1 MRFFFSRLTLG
12 VKTVLIGL
20 SISLVAGVVLDQFH
34 SRFFMSQS
42 SSALNAELAR
52 EIRTVRHRLKQFKN
66 QIPDT
71 MTLLAHHRRLID
83 HLVSPPATSER
94 IVHQK
99 PPSWLPPPSSW
110 HHLHAEWMLLLGGDG
125 GIRESFQVDKRKE
138 LLPAWLEESLPLLLA
153 KSLGQILVIEQ
164 DRRLYL
170 LSTTRVNL
178 PPRGEVAAH
187 LMMISALD
195 DALLESIYPFMSQ
208 DDLGVAILVGSPAR
222 VVADNIP
229 GSVPRSVDADADDDA
244 DDPHQILSGRGEY
257 LMLGKEYDD
266 DGDTEARINLS
277 VFVKKQRTTLFSEQL
292 LVVERQMQLAMGV
305 ILVMAFLWLALREVR
320 RIRGLIQRMAFLS
333 RKELDSPLAVASGG
347 DELTLLEDVFT
358 RLWEK
363 NRLTHTYRTNI
374 NRILHSGLES
384 RSLHEELRQDIALA
398 LNGCDH
404 FSFGSGAIFLAQG
417 GASTLRLVAHV
428 GLVSGSEMLCDG
440 IAFHADCPCARA
452 LKSGMAMFDGCDRCR
467 PAHDAALSVADGLY
481 CLPIQ
486 GQGQTLGVLAIPMR
500 RDHLQGADEVEYLW
514 TVTHTLAGI
523 IERYRK
529 EEELARAKEQAESAN
544 RFKSDFLANMSHEI
558 RTPMNA
564 IIGMGHLLAKTDL
577 NARQMDYVGKITT
590 ACRTLLGIINDV
602 LDFSKIEANR
612 LHLDPIPF
620 ELEAVLRDVADLIVG
635 KAEEKGIEFLLH
647 IAPSTPPWLIGDPL
661 RLGQILINLASN
673 AVKFT
678 HSGEVVISVSPEHLG
693 STFVWLRFSVRDTG
707 IGLTPE
713 QQERLFQAFGQAESS
728 ITRQYGGTGLGLAIS
743 KRLVTMMGGDIT
755 VSSAPEKGSDFS
767 FRAGFSLQEHEP
779 ERMPLTLTHFR
790 ESKALI
796 VDDNGPFCM
805 IFKDLLAPIVREV
818 VTVPSG
824 KAALLEL
831 RHASG
836 SRAGYDLVFV
846 DWNMPEM
853 DGIEMIRRMR
863 EELDLPLMPATILV
877 TAHAREDILH
887 QVDRIH
893 VDGLIFKPVSQSQ
906 LVNALMELR
915 AGKSLRTCRTGDSLA
930 VVEARLRERIG
941 GARVVVVDDSP
952 INQQVAREILEDCGL
967 TVILAGNGRELVERM
982 SRMVPGE
989 VELIFMDLQ
998 MPVMDGFTATRAIRE
1013 QSCYRDLPIVAMTAN
1028 AMVGDRERS
1037 LAAGMNDH
1045 VAKPIDLAELH
1056 ATLERWLPPR
1066 CRIPTLESGREKEQ
1080 EERERS
1086 VSGGESRLLPAWLP
1100 GLDLREALARVKGNE
1115 RLLGELLVAFCRE
1128 HGGSAQRIRELLA
1141 AGERQA
1147 ASRLAHAVK
1156 GPAGNLGARELWEA
1170 ARELEQRILERG
1182 DERDDGELI
1191 LTLNH
1196 YDSRWP
1202 ALIHSTALVEKS
1214 LSRNGRTEADYGPAP
1229 LESEVGGLLR
1239 RLRGLLAGHD
1249 MDARVQAEFLRA
1261 LPVDGM
1267 RAPLVESFFV
1277 AMNDLDYRSAG
1288 HLLVQIASTLSIDL
1302 DEESVA

>member
-1 MRFFFSRLTLG
+1 MKRLFSKLTLG

-20 SISLVAGVVLDQFH
+20 LISLVASVVLDQFH

-71 MTLLAHHRRLID
+71 MTLLADNRRLLD
-83 HLVSPPATSER
+83 YLASPSAPRER
-94 IVHQK
+94 IVYK
-99 PPSWLPPPSSW
+99 KSPPWLPPASSW
-110 HHLHAEWMLLLGGDG
+110 HHLHAELMLLLGAEGE
-125 GIRESFQVDKRKE
+125 IREYFLLDKRKKE
-138 LLPAWLEESLPLLLA
+138 LPSWLEASLPLSLA

-170 LSTTRVNL
+170 LSAVRV
-178 PPRGEVAAH
+178 RQSGKGEVVAH
-187 LMMISALD
+187 LLMVSALD
-195 DALLESIYPFMSQ
+195 DALLESIYPYMGQ
-208 DDLGVAILVGSPAR
+208 DDLGVAILLGSPAR

-229 GSVPRSVDADADDDA
+229 GPSQPGLDADS
-244 DDPHQILSGRGEY
+244 DDPHQILSGSGEY

-277 VFVKKQRTTLFSEQL
+277 VFVKKQRTTLFSAQL

-320 RIRGLIQRMAFLS
+320 RIRGLIQRMALVS
-333 RKELDSPLAVASGG
+333 RKELDFHLSITSSG

-374 NRILHSGLES
+374 NRILHSGLET
-384 RSLHEELRQDIALA
+384 RSLHEELRQDIILA

-417 GASTLRLVAHV
+417 EPLVLRLVADV
-428 GLVSGSEMLCDG
+428 GLSSGSQTLCDG
-440 IAFHADCPCARA
+440 ISMDASCPCGRA
-452 LKSGMAMFDGCDRCR
+452 LKSGMAMFDGCDHCR
-467 PAHDAALSVADGLY
+467 PVAAVAESVPSGLY

-500 RDHLQGADEVEYLW
+500 RDHLQGSDEVDYLW

-529 EEELARAKEQAESAN
+529 EEELAKAKELAETAN

-590 ACRTLLGIINDV
+590 ACRTLLGIINDI
-602 LDFSKIEANR
+602 LDFSKIEANK

-620 ELEAVLRDVADLIVG
+620 ELETVLRDVADLIVG

-647 IAPSTPPWLIGDPL
+647 IAPSTPPLLIGDPL

-678 HSGEVVISVSPEHLG
+678 HEGEVVISVSPEHLS

-707 IGLTPE
+707 IGLAPE
-713 QQERLFQAFGQAESS
+713 QLERLFQAFGQAESS

-743 KRLVTMMGGDIT
+743 KRLVTMMGGDIVVKST
-755 VSSAPEKGSDFS
+755 PGMGSDFS
-767 FRAGFSLQEHEP
+767 FRAGFAVQEREP
-779 ERMPLTLTHFR
+779 ERMPMTLNHFR

-805 IFKDLLAPIVREV
+805 IFQDLLAPIVREV
-818 VTVPSG
+818 VAVPSG

-831 RHASG
+831 RHASE
-836 SRAGYDLVFV
+836 SRSAYDLVFM

-853 DGIEMIRRMR
+853 DGIETIRRMR
-863 EELDLPLMPATILV
+863 EELDLPQLPATILV

-915 AGKSLRTCRTGDSLA
+915 AGRSLRTCRNGDSLA
-930 VVEARLRERIG
+930 TIEARLRETIG

-967 TVILAGNGRELVERM
+967 TVTLAGNGRELVALM
-982 SRMVPGE
+982 NKAAPGE
-989 VELIFMDLQ
+989 VELVFMDLQ
-998 MPVMDGFTATRAIRE
+998 MPVMDGFTATRALRE
-1013 QSCYRDLPIVAMTAN
+1013 MSCYRDLPIVAMTAN

-1045 VAKPIDLAELH
+1045 VAKPIDLVELH

-1066 CRIPTLESGREKEQ
+1066 CRIPTPGAAED
-1080 EERERS
+1080 
-1086 VSGGESRLLPAWLP
+1086 GESFGSDGEAGLLPARLP

-1115 RLLGELLVAFCRE
+1115 RLLGELLVAFCQE
-1128 HGGSAQRIRELLA
+1128 HGASAQRIRGLLA
-1141 AGERQA
+1141 VGERRSA
-1147 ASRLAHAVK
+1147 AHLAHAVK

-1170 ARELEQRILERG
+1170 ARELEQLILDDG
-1182 DERDDGELI
+1182 DDGELNFA
-1191 LTLNH
+1191 LNR

-1202 ALIHSTALVEKS
+1202 ALLHSAALVEKS
-1214 LSRNGRTEADYGPAP
+1214 LSRNGRKMADYGPA
-1229 LESEVGGLLR
+1229 LQAGEVFVLLR
-1239 RLRGLLAGHD
+1239 RLRGLLASHD
-1249 MDARVQAEFLRA
+1249 MEARTLAELLRG
-1261 LPVDGM
+1261 LPVDEV
-1267 RAPLVESFFV
+1267 RTPLIEAFFA
-1277 AMNDLDYRSAG
+1277 AMDHLDYRSAG
-1288 HLLVQIASTLSIDL
+1288 HLLEQLASTLSIDL
-1302 DEESVA
+1302 DEEPAA